1 MPMSIAEWHECCAEV
16 YMIRMMVVAKVKPH
30 HREEFLQTMRSLQKG
45 RREEDIRGGFR
56 VYEEIEDSNDFS
68 LIDEW
73 ETDEDM
79 NKYCSREGFRV
90 LRGALR
96 VLCTEVEIS
105 YGTIRRIITDGEG
118 RCVPGQ

>member
-1 MPMSIAEWHECCAEV
+1 
-16 YMIRMMVVAKVKPH
+16 MIRMMVVAKVKPH